1 MSVTNKTIHEFQL
14 LLRNASSTS
23 GAVPET
29 YERKVVGFAA
39 VSAVNRVLSIDA
51 FVVAPGAEG
60 KQIEAAL
67 IHRLTSNWHSFGY
80 QTIQLRV
87 SATERNTD
95 TFYTDMG
102 FTERSGDVVYGQ
114 RSNVSRRTRKL
125 LKARPLAPG
134 VKLKF
139 EFDKQR
145 MRTQHPEHWLAVT
158 NLYGGAYKAPLL
170 EALKP
175 NSMFIVALE

>member
-1 MSVTNKTIHEFQL
+1 MSIVDDTIDEFKL
-14 LLRNASSTS
+14 LLGKASSAA
-23 GAVPET
+23 GAAVEKNS
-29 YERKVVGFAA
+29 RQVVGFAA
-39 VSAVNRVLSIDA
+39 VSAVNRVLSVDA
-51 FVVAPGAEG
+51 LVVAPNAEG

-67 IHRLTSNWHSFGY
+67 LHRLTSNWHSFGY
-80 QTIQLRV
+80 TTVQMRV

-102 FTERSGDVVYGQ
+102 FTERRGDVVYGQ

-125 LKARPLAPG
+125 LKALPLAPG

-139 EFDKQR
+139 EFDEQR

-158 NLYGGAYKAPLL
+158 NLYGGVYKAPLF

-175 NSMFIVALE
+175 DSMFMVALQ